1 MQIKILGAHA
11 TETAS
16 TKTMSLLVDD
26 IIALDAGSL
35 SSSLTLEEQLRLKA
49 VLLTHQHYDHTK
61 DIPMVAMNFV
71 YRGTLPIYATKR
83 VQDIL
88 SSHLLDGAIYPSFLE
103 WPEKQPA
110 AKFVALRPDEALT
123 IEGYNILPVP
133 VCHSV
138 ESLGFRVTSPE
149 GKTLFY
155 TGDTGPGLTQSWN
168 KVTPDLLI
176 TEVSLSDKMEEWARK
191 SGHLTPRL
199 LQGELEDFRRVKG
212 HIPHTVLVHLNGF
225 LEDDIALEI
234 DRVAKSLGAE
244 ISLGREGMK
253 IDL

>member
-103 WPEKQPA
+103 WPEEQPA

-123 IEGYNILPVP
+123 IEGYNILRGP

-138 ESLGFRVTSPE
+138 ESLGFQVTSPE
-149 GKTLFY
+149 GKTLCY
-155 TGDTGPGLTQSWN
+155 TGDTGPGLTQCWN
-168 KVTPDLLI
+168 KVTLDLLI
-176 TEVSLSDKMEEWARK
+176 TEVSL
-191 SGHLTPRL
+191 
-199 LQGELEDFRRVKG
+199 
-212 HIPHTVLVHLNGF
+212 
-225 LEDDIALEI
+225 
-234 DRVAKSLGAE
+234 
-244 ISLGREGMK
+244 
-253 IDL
+253 